1 MPGPMDF
8 IFPQKMASLTVNL
21 LPLTLELYWS
31 QRLGCEIELRK
42 GVNER
47 AREGLLSCI

>member
-21 LPLTLELYWS
+21 LPLTLEHWS
-31 QRLGCEIELRK
+31 QRIGCEIELRK
-42 GVNER
+42 GINER
-47 AREGLLSCI
+47 AREGLLSCL